1 MPNVDERLEERIGR
15 TLLPVP
21 TERVIE
27 QVASRRMSVHRRR
40 RVGSVLLAAGVL
52 AATVAGSLLLGQ
64 VFRSDADEQRPASPT
79 NGALVVRVV
88 RGEGNARAEHLELVP
103 LDGSPPQR
111 LTPDLDGY
119 MQGLS
124 ASPDG
129 RQIAYSIGDGG
140 GGASLIVHDLATG
153 EQRVLLRGGI
163 SGPSWS
169 PDGSTI
175 AYYAYGDRTGIAT
188 IPADGSGPPTYVPG
202 TDVTGGDP
210 SWSPDGTHV
219 AFEERDVPGG
229 PAVMTVDIATGS
241 LRKLASTDGDTPA
254 NPVYSPDGSRIAFAL
269 TGGLWQVNPEG
280 DDPTLV
286 VGMTREEYYATS
298 PGPSAVFQGWSP
310 DGSSLVYVQQDGDG
324 DGDAYGESV
333 YVDGLDG
340 SAPRKITDGSDVLW
354 LPATDPA
361 VSPTLATG

>member
-15 TLLPVP
+15 TLVAVP
-21 TERVIE
+21 TESVIE
-27 QVASRRMSVHRRR
+27 QVASRRMSVRRRR

-52 AATVAGSLLLGQ
+52 AATVAGSVLLGQ

-88 RGEGNARAEHLELVP
+88 RGYGNARTEHLELVP
-103 LDGSPPQR
+103 LDGSLPQR
-111 LTPDLDGY
+111 LTPDLVGY
-119 MQGLS
+119 MQGMG

-129 RQIAYSIGDGG
+129 TQIAFSIGDGG
-140 GGASLIVHDLATG
+140 AGASLTVIDLVTG
-153 EQRVLLRGGI
+153 EQRVLLHGGI

-188 IPADGSGPPTYVPG
+188 IPADGSGRPIYVPG
-202 TDVTGGDP
+202 TDVTWGDP
-210 SWSPDGTHV
+210 SWSPDGTHI

-229 PAVMTVDIATGS
+229 PAVVTVDIATGS
-241 LRKLASTDGDTPA
+241 LRKLAPTDGDTPA
-254 NPVYSPDGSRIAFAL
+254 NPVYSPDGSRIAFAI

-280 DDPTLV
+280 GDPSLV
-286 VGMTREEYYATS
+286 VGMTSEEYYAS
-298 PGPSAVFQGWSP
+298 DPGPSAVSQSWSP
-310 DGSSLVYVQQDGDG
+310 DGSSLVYVQQDAEGGGDG
-324 DGDAYGESV
+324 NGESV

-354 LPATDPA
+354 LPSTDPA
-361 VSPTLATG
+361 D